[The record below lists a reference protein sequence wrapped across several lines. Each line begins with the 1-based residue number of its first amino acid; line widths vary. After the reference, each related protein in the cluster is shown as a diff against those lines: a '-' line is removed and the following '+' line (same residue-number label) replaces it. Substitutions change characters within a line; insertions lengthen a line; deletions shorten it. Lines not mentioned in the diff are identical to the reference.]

1 MDFLSPPECQ
11 NFHFLASA
19 RRLPYHQAFP
29 LRNPDGKSRK
39 DWKPEKLKIGC
50 VMLPIVRNNRE
61 SWLPD
66 IFNDF
71 FDNSW
76 MERVN
81 YTAPAIN
88 VIETEKEYEV
98 ELAAPGLTKDDFQ
111 VHVDEND
118 NLVINMEKKADKK
131 HHGRYLRREFSY
143 EKFQQMLSLPE
154 DAEAD
159 KIEAKVE
166 NGVLNVTIPKKTPVE
181 IQKAQ
186 RHIEIK

>member
-1 MDFLSPPECQ
+1 M
-11 NFHFLASA
+11 
-19 RRLPYHQAFP
+19 RR
-29 LRNPDGKSRK
+29 NS
-39 DWKPEKLKIGC
+39 
-50 VMLPIVRNNRE
+50 E

-76 MERVN
+76 MERAN

-88 VIETEKEYEV
+88 VIENEKDYTL

-111 VHVDEND
+111 VHVDQDN
-118 NLVINMEKKADKK
+118 NLVVNMEKKAENHQKK

-143 EKFQQMLSLPE
+143 EKFQQMLMLPE

-159 KIEAKVE
+159 QIQAKVE
-166 NGVLNVTIPKKTPVE
+166 DGVLNVTIPKKTKEEV
-181 IQKAQ
+181 QKAVKQ
-186 RHIEIK
+186 IDIQ